1 MMMNRKARAVRK
13 PRSSATLWEQLLE
26 YFEVRLRTEKYA
38 VTYFFGVSGA
48 KRSGP
53 RKKAG
58 GARARNAVE
67 DINGRCL
74 AEPARDK
81 EGGPFMPQTVL
92 LRLEADRGFGTISD
106 TVGVETFLRSGF
118 R

>member
-1 MMMNRKARAVRK
+1 M
-13 PRSSATLWEQLLE
+13 
-26 YFEVRLRTEKYA
+26 Y
-38 VTYFFGVSGA
+38 
-48 KRSGP
+48 
-53 RKKAG
+53 
-58 GARARNAVE
+58 AVE

-74 AEPARDK
+74 AELARDK

-92 LRLEADRGFGTISD
+92 LRLEAVRGFGTISD

>member
-1 MMMNRKARAVRK
+1 M
-13 PRSSATLWEQLLE
+13 
-26 YFEVRLRTEKYA
+26 
-38 VTYFFGVSGA
+38 TYFSGVSEA

-58 GARARNAVE
+58 GARARYAVE

>member
-1 MMMNRKARAVRK
+1 M
-13 PRSSATLWEQLLE
+13 
-26 YFEVRLRTEKYA
+26 
-38 VTYFFGVSGA
+38 TYFSGVSEA

-58 GARARNAVE
+58 GARARHAVE

-81 EGGPFMPQTVL
+81 EGGLFMPQTVL
-92 LRLEADRGFGTISD
+92 LRLEADRGFGTLSD
-106 TVGVETFLRSGF
+106 TVGVETFLRSGS